1 MNEELSSIIEPISEK
16 EATKLL
22 DQCLKNESP
31 GIGLV
36 KGRIVKITDNE
47 VLVNV
52 GLKSE
57 GIIPI
62 EDFDSVSKFSVGDVV
77 DVYLDD
83 IGGHQGLAT
92 ISKKKAD
99 FIKVWDQVKEAH
111 KEDTP
116 VECEVVRRV
125 KGGFMVKVFGTEAF
139 LPGSQIDL
147 KPARDLDI
155 GIGEKFDVRI
165 IKVNFKRRNIVVSRR
180 ILLSEKQEARVKEFL
195 EGIKEGDIV
204 EGTVKNITEFGAFIE
219 LDGIDGL
226 LHITDMSWR
235 RINHPSEM
243 LSIGDT
249 VKVKVKEVDE
259 NSKRV
264 SLGLKQLKPD
274 PWRNVQEHYQIG
286 NQVTGKVVSLTDY
299 GAFIELESGI
309 EGLIHVSEMSWTK
322 HIKHPSEVMKVGQEV
337 EAIVLEVDEKAR
349 KISLG
354 LRQAVPDPW
363 EKVEDKY
370 PESSVVKGKVVNL
383 TSFGAFIQL
392 EEGVEGLLHIS
403 DISWTQRINHP
414 RDVLDKGKTV
424 KCQVLS
430 VDVGERRISLGLK
443 QLKDDP
449 LRIFAEKY
457 PVNSNII
464 GTIFELLP
472 RGVIVSLGKGLKG
485 FVPFSHL
492 SKKNIKKPEEGYS
505 LGDKLK
511 LKVIEID
518 IDRRNIVLSE
528 REYLEEQKVKYEELQ
543 KKREESGEK
552 VETMEEMEVIPE
564 EIVDEVEEEPEIEE
578 EGSEDEDE
586 EIEIEEEEQ
595 KGEEEA
601 EVEEEE
607 EAEPQEEEVEEIEEE
622 SENEEGE
629 VEIEEEESEKE
640 NEEVEIEEEEEP
652 VIEEEESLEIEEEEP
667 EIQEEEIDEVEEE
680 SGIEEE
686 KSEDEDEENEIEE
699 EEQKGEEEAEV
710 EEEKAAVEEEEEGQ
724 EEDKGNT

>member
-1 MNEELSSIIEPISEK
+1 MNEELSSVIEPISE
-16 EATKLL
+16 EDATKLL
-22 DQCLKNESP
+22 DKCLKNESP

-62 EDFDSVSKFSVGDVV
+62 DDFDSVSKFSVGDVI

-155 GIGEKFDVRI
+155 GVGDKFDVRI

-180 ILLSEKQEARVKEFL
+180 VLLSEKQEARVKEFL

-243 LSIGDT
+243 LSIGET
-249 VKVKVKEVDE
+249 IKVKVKEVDE
-259 NSKRV
+259 DTKRV

-274 PWRNVQEHYQIG
+274 PWKNVQERYQIG
-286 NQVTGKVVSLTDY
+286 NQVEGKVVSLTDY

-363 EKVEDKY
+363 ENVEGKY
-370 PESSVVKGKVVNL
+370 PGGSVVKGKVVNL

-430 VDVGERRISLGLK
+430 VDVAERRISLGLK

-457 PVNSNII
+457 PVDSNII

-492 SKKNIKKPEEGYS
+492 AKKNIKKPEEGYS
-505 LGDKLK
+505 LGGKLK

-518 IDRRNIVLSE
+518 VDRRNIVLSE
-528 REYLEEQKVKYEELQ
+528 REYLKEQKIKYEELQ
-543 KKREESGEK
+543 KKKEESGENA
-552 VETMEEMEVIPE
+552 EIMEEVEAIPE
-564 EIVDEVEEEPEIEE
+564 DLVDEEENVSTIEEEELIEIEEESELKEEEEPEIEE
-578 EGSEDEDE
+578 E
-586 EIEIEEEEQ
+586 
-595 KGEEEA
+595 
-601 EVEEEE
+601 EVEE
-607 EAEPQEEEVEEIEEE
+607 VGEE
-622 SENEEGE
+622 SENEDEE
-629 VEIEEEESEKE
+629 SENEDEEPDDEDEDLDDEEEAENEEEETENEEEENDIEEEES
-640 NEEVEIEEEEEP
+640 
-652 VIEEEESLEIEEEEP
+652 
-667 EIQEEEIDEVEEE
+667 D
-680 SGIEEE
+680 
-686 KSEDEDEENEIEE
+686 
-699 EEQKGEEEAEV
+699 V
-710 EEEKAAVEEEEEGQ
+710 EEEKE
-724 EEDKGNT
+724 

>member
-1 MNEELSSIIEPISEK
+1 MSEELSSVIEPISE
-16 EATKLL
+16 EDATKLL
-22 DQCLKNESP
+22 DKSLKNESP

-62 EDFDSVSKFSVGDVV
+62 DDFDAVSKFSVGDVI

-83 IGGHQGLAT
+83 IGGNQGLAT

-99 FIKVWDQVKEAH
+99 FIKVWDHVKEAH
-111 KEDTP
+111 KEDTS

-155 GIGEKFDVRI
+155 NVGDKFDVRI

-180 ILLSEKQEARVKEFL
+180 VLLSEKQEARVKEFL
-195 EGIKEGDIV
+195 EGIKEGDVV

-235 RINHPSEM
+235 RIGHPSEM

-249 VKVKVKEVDE
+249 IKVKVKEVDE
-259 NSKRV
+259 DTKRV

-274 PWRNVQEHYQIG
+274 PWKNVQERYQIG
-286 NQVTGKVVSLTDY
+286 NQVKGKVVSLTDY
-299 GAFIELESGI
+299 GAFIELETGI

-354 LRQAVPDPW
+354 LRQAIPDPW
-363 EKVEDKY
+363 ENVEEKY
-370 PESSVVKGKVVNL
+370 PAGSMVKGKVVNL

-457 PVNSNII
+457 PVDSNII

-492 SKKNIKKPEEGYS
+492 AKKNIKKPEEGYS
-505 LGDKLK
+505 LGGKLK

-518 IDRRNIVLSE
+518 VDRRNIVLSE
-528 REYLEEQKVKYEELQ
+528 REYLKEQKIKYEELQ
-543 KKREESGEK
+543 KKKGENGGSEEM
-552 VETMEEMEVIPE
+552 MEEMGVVPEVLLDDE
-564 EIVDEVEEEPEIEE
+564 EKVPTVEEELVDIEEEYEEEEEGGPDFEEEEEEEEEVEEEPE
-578 EGSEDEDE
+578 
-586 EIEIEEEEQ
+586 
-595 KGEEEA
+595 
-601 EVEEEE
+601 VEEEE
-607 EAEPQEEEVEEIEEE
+607 E
-622 SENEEGE
+622 
-629 VEIEEEESEKE
+629 
-640 NEEVEIEEEEEP
+640 EEEEEEK
-652 VIEEEESLEIEEEEP
+652 EEEEEIDEDEEEKEENDNEEEEP
-667 EIQEEEIDEVEEE
+667 EVEEE
-680 SGIEEE
+680 
-686 KSEDEDEENEIEE
+686 NE
-699 EEQKGEEEAEV
+699 
-710 EEEKAAVEEEEEGQ
+710 
-724 EEDKGNT
+724 

>member
-1 MNEELSSIIEPISEK
+1 MSEELSSVIEPISE
-16 EATKLL
+16 EDATKLL
-22 DQCLKNESP
+22 EQSLKNESP

-62 EDFDSVSKFSVGDVV
+62 DDFDSVSKFSVGDVI

-83 IGGHQGLAT
+83 IGGSQGLAT

-99 FIKVWDQVKEAH
+99 FIKVWDHVKEAH

-155 GIGEKFDVRI
+155 DVGDKFDVRI

-195 EGIKEGDIV
+195 EEIKEGDIV

-249 VKVKVKEVDE
+249 IKVKVKEVDE
-259 NSKRV
+259 DTKRV

-274 PWRNVQEHYQIG
+274 PWKNVQERYQIG
-286 NQVTGKVVSLTDY
+286 NQVKGKVVSLTDY
-299 GAFIELESGI
+299 GAFVELESGI

-363 EKVEDKY
+363 ENVEEKY
-370 PESSVVKGKVVNL
+370 PVGTVVKGKVVNL

-457 PVNSNII
+457 PVDSNII

-492 SKKNIKKPEEGYS
+492 AKKNIKKPEEGYS
-505 LGDKLK
+505 LGGKLK

-528 REYLEEQKVKYEELQ
+528 REYLKEQKIKYEELQ
-543 KKREESGEK
+543 KQQG
-552 VETMEEMEVIPE
+552 
-564 EIVDEVEEEPEIEE
+564 DGGGEVEMIEDVESVPEDLLGEE
-578 EGSEDEDE
+578 EKISS
-586 EIEIEEEEQ
+586 IEEEEL
-595 KGEEEA
+595 
-601 EVEEEE
+601 VDI
-607 EAEPQEEEVEEIEEE
+607 EEEVEKSEESDDEEEEVEEE
-622 SENEEGE
+622 SENETEE
-629 VEIEEEESEKE
+629 PDDENEILDDEEESEDEEEDSE
-640 NEEVEIEEEEEP
+640 NEDDESEDEEEEKDNEEEDSDENENEEEEE
-652 VIEEEESLEIEEEEP
+652 
-667 EIQEEEIDEVEEE
+667 
-680 SGIEEE
+680 
-686 KSEDEDEENEIEE
+686 
-699 EEQKGEEEAEV
+699 
-710 EEEKAAVEEEEEGQ
+710 
-724 EEDKGNT
+724 

>member
-1 MNEELSSIIEPISEK
+1 MKDELSSIIKPISED
-16 EATKLL
+16 EALSLL
-22 DQCLKNESP
+22 DKYLENESP

-36 KGRIVKITDNE
+36 KGKIVKITENE

-62 EDFDSVSKFSVGDVV
+62 DDFDSVSDFSVGDVV

-83 IGGHQGLAT
+83 IGGSRGLAT

-99 FIKVWDQVKEAH
+99 FIKVWDHVKEAH
-111 KEDTP
+111 KEETP

-125 KGGFMVKVFGTEAF
+125 KGGLMVRVFGTEAF

-147 KPARDLDI
+147 KPARESDVEI
-155 GIGEKFDVRI
+155 GDKFDVRI

-180 ILLSEKQEARVKEFL
+180 VLLSEKQEERVKEFL
-195 EGIKEGDIV
+195 EEIKEGQIV

-249 VKVKVKEVDE
+249 IKVKVKDVDRD
-259 NSKRV
+259 SKRV

-274 PWRNVQEHYQIG
+274 PWKNVMETYEIG

-299 GAFIELESGI
+299 GAFVELETGI

-337 EAIVLEVDEKAR
+337 DAIVLEVDEKAR

-363 EKVEDKY
+363 EKVEEKY
-370 PESSVVKGKVVNL
+370 PVGSVIKGKVVNL

-414 RDVLDKGKTV
+414 RDVLDKGKTI
-424 KCQVLS
+424 KCEVLA
-430 VDVGERRISLGLK
+430 VDVEERRISLGLK

-449 LRIFAEKY
+449 LKIFAKKY
-457 PVNSNII
+457 PVDSNII
-464 GTIFELLP
+464 GTIYEMLP

-492 SKKNIKKPEEGYS
+492 TKKNIKKPEEGYS

-528 REYLEEQKVKYEELQ
+528 REYEKEQQVKI
-543 KKREESGEK
+543 
-552 VETMEEMEVIPE
+552 EEMKKKEDDEGGE
-564 EIVDEVEEEPEIEE
+564 EEMVADETAVEEEVL
-578 EGSEDEDE
+578 D
-586 EIEIEEEEQ
+586 EEEE
-595 KGEEEA
+595 KSDDEEM
-601 EVEEEE
+601 VE
-607 EAEPQEEEVEEIEEE
+607 EEIEEE
-622 SENEEGE
+622 PE
-629 VEIEEEESEKE
+629 V
-640 NEEVEIEEEEEP
+640 
-652 VIEEEESLEIEEEEP
+652 
-667 EIQEEEIDEVEEE
+667 
-680 SGIEEE
+680 EEE
-686 KSEDEDEENEIEE
+686 KSEESSEEGEEELEEKEADEIETEDEESEKNEE
-699 EEQKGEEEAEV
+699 ESDEK
-710 EEEKAAVEEEEEGQ
+710 EEKDDE
-724 EEDKGNT
+724 KKKK

>member
-1 MNEELSSIIEPISEK
+1 MNEELSSIIEPISED
-16 EATKLL
+16 EALNLL
-22 DQCLKNESP
+22 DKYLENESP

-36 KGRIVKITDNE
+36 KGKIVKITNNE

-62 EDFDSVSKFSVGDVV
+62 DDFDSVSDFSVGDVV

-83 IGGHQGLAT
+83 IGGTRGLAT

-99 FIKVWDQVKEAH
+99 FIKVWDHVKEAH
-111 KEDTP
+111 KEETP

-125 KGGFMVKVFGTEAF
+125 KGGLMVKVFGTEAF

-147 KPARDLDI
+147 KPARESDVEI
-155 GIGEKFDVRI
+155 GDKFDVRI

-180 ILLSEKQEARVKEFL
+180 VLLSEKQEERVKEFL
-195 EGIKEGDIV
+195 EEIEEGQIV

-249 VKVKVKEVDE
+249 VKVKVKDVDRD
-259 NSKRV
+259 SKRV

-274 PWRNVQEHYQIG
+274 PWKNVMETYQIG

-299 GAFIELESGI
+299 GAFVELETGI

-337 EAIVLEVDEKAR
+337 DAIVLEVDEKAR

-363 EKVEDKY
+363 EDVEEKY
-370 PESSVVKGKVVNL
+370 PVGSVVKGKVVNL

-414 RDVLDKGKTV
+414 RDVLDKGKTI
-424 KCQVLS
+424 KCEVLS

-449 LRIFAEKY
+449 LKIFAKKY
-457 PVNSNII
+457 PVDSNII
-464 GTIFELLP
+464 GTIYEMLP

-492 SKKNIKKPEEGYS
+492 TKKNIKKPEEGYS

-518 IDRRNIVLSE
+518 VDRRNIVLSE
-528 REYLEEQKVKYEELQ
+528 REYEKEQQVKI
-543 KKREESGEK
+543 
-552 VETMEEMEVIPE
+552 EEMKKKEGDEDSE
-564 EIVDEVEEEPEIEE
+564 EEMVADEIAVDETL
-578 EGSEDEDE
+578 D
-586 EIEIEEEEQ
+586 EIEEEENENEEQ
-595 KGEEEA
+595 VEEETEGEEEKDEESSEI

-607 EAEPQEEEVEEIEEE
+607 E
-622 SENEEGE
+622 
-629 VEIEEEESEKE
+629 
-640 NEEVEIEEEEEP
+640 
-652 VIEEEESLEIEEEEP
+652 
-667 EIQEEEIDEVEEE
+667 VEEE
-680 SGIEEE
+680 T
-686 KSEDEDEENEIEE
+686 
-699 EEQKGEEEAEV
+699 EV
-710 EEEKAAVEEEEEGQ
+710 EEEKEEESSKKEEKDDEEEKESSEIEAEAEESEKNEEESDEEEESSDTEA
-724 EEDKGNT
+724 EEKEDDDEKEE

>member
-1 MNEELSSIIEPISEK
+1 MSEELSFIIEPISEK
-16 EATKLL
+16 DATKLL
-22 DQCLKNESP
+22 EKSLENESP

-62 EDFDSVSKFSVGDVV
+62 DDFDSVSKFSVGDVI

-99 FIKVWDQVKEAH
+99 FIKVWDNVKEAH
-111 KEDTP
+111 KEDTS

-155 GIGEKFDVRI
+155 DVGDKFDVRI

-180 ILLSEKQEARVKEFL
+180 VLLSERQEAKVKEFL
-195 EGIKEGDIV
+195 EEIKEGDIV

-249 VKVKVKEVDE
+249 VKVKVKDVDE
-259 NSKRV
+259 NTKRV

-274 PWRNVQEHYQIG
+274 PWKDVCERYQIG
-286 NQVTGKVVSLTDY
+286 NQVKGKVVSLTDY

-363 EKVEDKY
+363 ENVEGKY
-370 PESSVVKGKVVNL
+370 PVDSVVKGKVVNL

-424 KCQVLS
+424 KCQVLA
-430 VDVGERRISLGLK
+430 VDVKERRISLGLK

-492 SKKNIKKPEEGYS
+492 SKMNIRKPEEGYS

-518 IDRRNIVLSE
+518 VDRRNIVLSE
-528 REYLEEQKVKYEELQ
+528 REYLKEQKVKYEESQ
-543 KKREESGEK
+543 KKKEEGEE
-552 VETMEEMEVIPE
+552 VEDKEEEFVPE
-564 EIVDEVEEEPEIEE
+564 EVEEENISESPEEEVDEIEE
-578 EGSEDEDE
+578 KSEA
-586 EIEIEEEEQ
+586 EEEF
-595 KGEEEA
+595 
-601 EVEEEE
+601 
-607 EAEPQEEEVEEIEEE
+607 
-622 SENEEGE
+622 
-629 VEIEEEESEKE
+629 
-640 NEEVEIEEEEEP
+640 
-652 VIEEEESLEIEEEEP
+652 EEEEP
-667 EIQEEEIDEVEEE
+667 ETETEEEELENQEESEEEDSETEELEAEEE
-680 SGIEEE
+680 SEEE
-686 KSEDEDEENEIEE
+686 EPETEEEEEEQEEPEDKELEENDIEE
-699 EEQKGEEEAEV
+699 EETEV
-710 EEEKAAVEEEEEGQ
+710 E
-724 EEDKGNT
+724 DKE

>member
-1 MNEELSSIIEPISEK
+1 MSEELSSVIEPISE
-16 EATKLL
+16 EDATKLL
-22 DQCLKNESP
+22 EKSLKNESP

-36 KGRIVKITDNE
+36 KGKIVKITDNE

-62 EDFDSVSKFSVGDVV
+62 DDFDAVSKFSVGDVI

-83 IGGHQGLAT
+83 IGGNQGLAT

-155 GIGEKFDVRI
+155 DVGDKFDVRI

-180 ILLSEKQEARVKEFL
+180 VLLSEKQEARVKEFL

-235 RINHPSEM
+235 RIGHPSEM

-249 VKVKVKEVDE
+249 IKVKVKEVDE
-259 NSKRV
+259 DTKRV

-274 PWRNVQEHYQIG
+274 PWKNVQERYQIG
-286 NQVTGKVVSLTDY
+286 NQVKGKVVSLTDY

-309 EGLIHVSEMSWTK
+309 EGLVHVSEMSWTK

-363 EKVEDKY
+363 ENVGGKY
-370 PESSVVKGKVVNL
+370 PVGSVVKGKVVNL

-457 PVNSNII
+457 PVDSNII

-492 SKKNIKKPEEGYS
+492 AKKNIKKPEEGYS
-505 LGDKLK
+505 LGGKLK

-518 IDRRNIVLSE
+518 VDRRNIVLSE
-528 REYLEEQKVKYEELQ
+528 REYLKEQKIKYEELQ
-543 KKREESGEK
+543 KKKGESGGSE
-552 VETMEEMEVIPE
+552 EMMEEMEVVPE
-564 EIVDEVEEEPEIEE
+564 VLLDEEEKVPTVDEELVDIEEEYEEGEEGEPDFEEEEEEESNIEEEEEEEVEEVEEEPEEE
-578 EGSEDEDE
+578 
-586 EIEIEEEEQ
+586 
-595 KGEEEA
+595 

-607 EAEPQEEEVEEIEEE
+607 EEP
-622 SENEEGE
+622 
-629 VEIEEEESEKE
+629 
-640 NEEVEIEEEEEP
+640 EEEEE
-652 VIEEEESLEIEEEEP
+652 EEEENDNDNEEEEP
-667 EIQEEEIDEVEEE
+667 EVEEE
-680 SGIEEE
+680 
-686 KSEDEDEENEIEE
+686 NE
-699 EEQKGEEEAEV
+699 
-710 EEEKAAVEEEEEGQ
+710 
-724 EEDKGNT
+724 

>member
-1 MNEELSSIIEPISEK
+1 MSEELNSIIEPISEK

-22 DQCLKNESP
+22 NKYLEKESP
-31 GIGLV
+31 GSGLV

-57 GIIPI
+57 GVIPI
-62 EDFDSVSKFSVGDVV
+62 GDFDSVSDFSVGDVI

-83 IGGHQGLAT
+83 IGGTQGLAT

-99 FIKVWDQVKEAH
+99 FMMVWDQVTEAH
-111 KEDTP
+111 KDDVP

-147 KPARDLDI
+147 KPARELDI
-155 GIGEKFDVRI
+155 DIGDKFEVRI

-180 ILLSEKQEARVKEFL
+180 VLLSEKQEARVKEFL
-195 EGIKEGDIV
+195 EEIKEGQIV

-243 LSIGDT
+243 LSIGDI

-259 NSKRV
+259 DSKRV
-264 SLGLKQLKPD
+264 SLGLKQLQPD
-274 PWRNVQEHYQIG
+274 PWKNVTERYQIG
-286 NQVTGKVVSLTDY
+286 NQITGKVVSLADY
-299 GAFIELESGI
+299 GAFIELESGV
-309 EGLIHVSEMSWTK
+309 EGLIHISEMSWTK
-322 HIKHPSEVMKVGQEV
+322 HIKHPSELMKVGQEV

-363 EKVEDKY
+363 EGVAEKY
-370 PESSVVKGKVVNL
+370 PEGSTVKGKIVNL

-414 RDVLDKGKTV
+414 RDVLDKGKSI
-424 KCQVLS
+424 KCKVLS
-430 VDVGERRISLGLK
+430 VNVGERRISLGLK

-449 LRIFAEKY
+449 LRMFAKKY
-457 PVNSNII
+457 PVDSNII
-464 GTIFELLP
+464 GTVFEMLP

-492 SKKNIKKPEEGYS
+492 TKKNIKKPEEGYS

-518 IDRRNIVLSE
+518 VDRRNVVLSE
-528 REYLEEQKVKYEELQ
+528 REYLKEQKIKYEEL
-543 KKREESGEK
+543 KLKNKETVGGEDK
-552 VETMEEMEVIPE
+552 MEGIELIQE
-564 EIVDEVEEEPEIEE
+564 EIVDEMEKIQGIGEEEEEEVFEEEEDEDYEEETEDEKFDFEEDEPGTEEEPEEE
-578 EGSEDEDE
+578 VEF
-586 EIEIEEEEQ
+586 
-595 KGEEEA
+595 
-601 EVEEEE
+601 EEEE
-607 EAEPQEEEVEEIEEE
+607 E
-622 SENEEGE
+622 
-629 VEIEEEESEKE
+629 
-640 NEEVEIEEEEEP
+640 EIEEEEE
-652 VIEEEESLEIEEEEP
+652 EEEE
-667 EIQEEEIDEVEEE
+667 
-680 SGIEEE
+680 
-686 KSEDEDEENEIEE
+686 
-699 EEQKGEEEAEV
+699 
-710 EEEKAAVEEEEEGQ
+710 
-724 EEDKGNT
+724 

>member
-1 MNEELSSIIEPISEK
+1 MKDELSSIIKPISED
-16 EATKLL
+16 EALSLL
-22 DQCLKNESP
+22 DKYLENESP

-36 KGRIVKITDNE
+36 KGKIVKITDNE

-62 EDFDSVSKFSVGDVV
+62 DDFDSVSDFSVGDVV

-83 IGGHQGLAT
+83 IGGSRGLAT

-99 FIKVWDQVKEAH
+99 FIKVWDHVKEAH
-111 KEDTP
+111 KEETP

-125 KGGFMVKVFGTEAF
+125 KGGLMVKVFGTEAF

-147 KPARDLDI
+147 KPARESDVDI
-155 GIGEKFDVRI
+155 GDKFDVRI

-180 ILLSEKQEARVKEFL
+180 VLLSEKQEERVKEFL
-195 EGIKEGDIV
+195 EEIKEGQIV

-249 VKVKVKEVDE
+249 IKVKVKDVDRD
-259 NSKRV
+259 SKRV

-274 PWRNVQEHYQIG
+274 PWKNVMEAYEIG

-299 GAFIELESGI
+299 GAFVELETGI

-337 EAIVLEVDEKAR
+337 DAIVLEVDEKAR

-363 EKVEDKY
+363 EKVEEKY
-370 PESSVVKGKVVNL
+370 PVGSVVKGKVVNL

-414 RDVLDKGKTV
+414 RDVLDKGKTI
-424 KCQVLS
+424 KCEVLS
-430 VDVGERRISLGLK
+430 VDVEERRISLGLK

-449 LRIFAEKY
+449 LKIFAKKY
-457 PVNSNII
+457 PVESNII
-464 GTIFELLP
+464 GTIYEMLP

-492 SKKNIKKPEEGYS
+492 TKKNIKKPEEGYS

-518 IDRRNIVLSE
+518 VDRRNIVLSE
-528 REYLEEQKVKYEELQ
+528 REYEKEQQVKI
-543 KKREESGEK
+543 
-552 VETMEEMEVIPE
+552 EEMKKKEGDEDVGE
-564 EIVDEVEEEPEIEE
+564 EMIADETAVEEEVLDVEE
-578 EGSEDEDE
+578 EKEDE
-586 EIEIEEEEQ
+586 EQIEE
-595 KGEEEA
+595 
-601 EVEEEE
+601 
-607 EAEPQEEEVEEIEEE
+607 EEIEEE
-622 SENEEGE
+622 T
-629 VEIEEEESEKE
+629 
-640 NEEVEIEEEEEP
+640 
-652 VIEEEESLEIEEEEP
+652 
-667 EIQEEEIDEVEEE
+667 D
-680 SGIEEE
+680 
-686 KSEDEDEENEIEE
+686 
-699 EEQKGEEEAEV
+699 V
-710 EEEKAAVEEEEEGQ
+710 EEEKNEESSEEEANEIETEDEES
-724 EEDKGNT
+724 EESEEEPDEKEEKDDKKKKK

>member
-16 EATKLL
+16 DATKLL
-22 DQCLKNESP
+22 DKFLENESP

-62 EDFDSVSKFSVGDVV
+62 DDFDSVSKFSVGDVV

-125 KGGFMVKVFGTEAF
+125 KGGFMVRVFGTEAF
-139 LPGSQIDL
+139 LPGSQVDL

-155 GIGEKFDVRI
+155 GIGDKFDVRI

-180 ILLSEKQEARVKEFL
+180 VLLSEEQEAKVKEFL
-195 EGIKEGDIV
+195 EEIKEGDIV

-243 LSIGDT
+243 LSIGDA

-259 NSKRV
+259 DTKRV

-274 PWRNVQEHYQIG
+274 PWKNVQERYQIG

-299 GAFIELESGI
+299 GAFVELDSGI

-363 EKVEDKY
+363 EKVAEKY
-370 PESSVVKGKVVNL
+370 PEGSVVKGKVVNL

-424 KCQVLS
+424 KCQVLA
-430 VDVGERRISLGLK
+430 VDVQERRISLGLK

-449 LRIFAEKY
+449 LKIFAEKY
-457 PVNSNII
+457 PVDSNII

-492 SKKNIKKPEEGYS
+492 VKKNIKKPEEGYS
-505 LGDKLK
+505 LGGKLK

-528 REYLEEQKVKYEELQ
+528 REYLKEQKIKYDELQ
-543 KKREESGEK
+543 KNKEEGGEQQEALEEEEL
-552 VETMEEMEVIPE
+552 VPEEMKEEDDIISEVQE
-564 EIVDEVEEEPEIEE
+564 EEVDEVEEESET
-578 EGSEDEDE
+578 EDEDSE
-586 EIEIEEEEQ
+586 TEEEKIED
-595 KGEEEA
+595 KEEET
-601 EVEEEE
+601 ENEDEGPETEEEE
-607 EAEPQEEEVEEIEEE
+607 EKEIEDEDSETEEEKIEDKEEE
-622 SENEEGE
+622 TENEDEGLE
-629 VEIEEEESEKE
+629 TEEEEKEEKE
-640 NEEVEIEEEEEP
+640 IEDEDSETDIEEDESEEEE
-652 VIEEEESLEIEEEEP
+652 
-667 EIQEEEIDEVEEE
+667 
-680 SGIEEE
+680 
-686 KSEDEDEENEIEE
+686 K
-699 EEQKGEEEAEV
+699 
-710 EEEKAAVEEEEEGQ
+710 
-724 EEDKGNT
+724 

>member
-1 MNEELSSIIEPISEK
+1 MNEELSSIIEPISE
-16 EATKLL
+16 EDATKLL
-22 DQCLKNESP
+22 DKSLKHESP

-36 KGRIVKITDNE
+36 KGRIVKITNNE

-83 IGGHQGLAT
+83 IGGSQGLAT

-99 FIKVWDQVKEAH
+99 FIKVWDQVKEAN

-116 VECEVVRRV
+116 VECEVIRRV
-125 KGGFMVKVFGTEAF
+125 KGGFMVKVFGAEAF

-155 GIGEKFDVRI
+155 DVGDKFDVRI

-180 ILLSEKQEARVKEFL
+180 VLLSEKQEAKVKEFL
-195 EGIKEGDIV
+195 EGIKEGDVV

-259 NSKRV
+259 DTKRV

-274 PWRNVQEHYQIG
+274 PWRNVQEHYKIG
-286 NQVTGKVVSLTDY
+286 NQVKGKVVSLTDY

-363 EKVEDKY
+363 EKVEEKY
-370 PESSVVKGKVVNL
+370 PEGSIVKGKVVNL

-430 VDVGERRISLGLK
+430 VDVAERRISLGLK

-449 LRIFAEKY
+449 LRMFAEKY

-492 SKKNIKKPEEGYS
+492 AKKNIKKPEEGYS
-505 LGDKLK
+505 LGGKLK

-518 IDRRNIVLSE
+518 VDRRNVVLSE
-528 REYLEEQKVKYEELQ
+528 REYLKEQKIKYEELQ
-543 KKREESGEK
+543 KKKEEDGEK
-552 VETMEEMEVIPE
+552 EEAIEEVEINPEEMI
-564 EIVDEVEEEPEIEE
+564 DEVENVSMDEEEELLEIEE
-578 EGSEDEDE
+578 ESEG
-586 EIEIEEEEQ
+586 
-595 KGEEEA
+595 K
-601 EVEEEE
+601 EEEE
-607 EAEPQEEEVEEIEEE
+607 EEVSEEEEGSGSGEEYEAGGEEVEEIEEE
-622 SENEEGE
+622 SGNEDEEIETEEEETEEGKEDYDDDNNENENEEND
-629 VEIEEEESEKE
+629 VEEEESEEKE
-640 NEEVEIEEEEEP
+640 E
-652 VIEEEESLEIEEEEP
+652 
-667 EIQEEEIDEVEEE
+667 
-680 SGIEEE
+680 
-686 KSEDEDEENEIEE
+686 
-699 EEQKGEEEAEV
+699 
-710 EEEKAAVEEEEEGQ
+710 
-724 EEDKGNT
+724 

>member
-1 MNEELSSIIEPISEK
+1 MNEELSSIIEPISE
-16 EATKLL
+16 EDATKLL
-22 DQCLKNESP
+22 DKSLKHESP

-36 KGRIVKITDNE
+36 KGRIVKITNNE

-83 IGGHQGLAT
+83 IGGSQGLAT

-99 FIKVWDQVKEAH
+99 FIKVWDQVKEAN

-116 VECEVVRRV
+116 VECEVIRRV
-125 KGGFMVKVFGTEAF
+125 KGGFMVKVFGAEAF

-155 GIGEKFDVRI
+155 DVGDKFDVRI

-180 ILLSEKQEARVKEFL
+180 VLLSEKQEAKVKEFL
-195 EGIKEGDIV
+195 EGIKEGDVV

-259 NSKRV
+259 DTKRV

-274 PWRNVQEHYQIG
+274 PWRNVQEHYKIG
-286 NQVTGKVVSLTDY
+286 NQVKGKVVSLTDY

-363 EKVEDKY
+363 EKVEEKY
-370 PESSVVKGKVVNL
+370 PEGSIVKGKVVNL

-430 VDVGERRISLGLK
+430 VDVAERRISLGLK

-449 LRIFAEKY
+449 LRMFAEKY

-492 SKKNIKKPEEGYS
+492 AKKNIKKPEEGYS
-505 LGDKLK
+505 LGGKLK

-518 IDRRNIVLSE
+518 VDRRNVVLSE
-528 REYLEEQKVKYEELQ
+528 REYLKEQKIKYEELQ
-543 KKREESGEK
+543 KKKEEDGEK
-552 VETMEEMEVIPE
+552 EEAIEEVEINPEEMI
-564 EIVDEVEEEPEIEE
+564 DEVENVSMDEEEELLEIEE
-578 EGSEDEDE
+578 ESEG
-586 EIEIEEEEQ
+586 
-595 KGEEEA
+595 K
-601 EVEEEE
+601 EEEE
-607 EAEPQEEEVEEIEEE
+607 EEVSEEEEGSGSGEEYEAGGEESVEEIEEE
-622 SENEEGE
+622 SGNEDEEIETEEEEREEGEEDYDDDNNENENEEND
-629 VEIEEEESEKE
+629 VEEEESEEKE
-640 NEEVEIEEEEEP
+640 E
-652 VIEEEESLEIEEEEP
+652 
-667 EIQEEEIDEVEEE
+667 
-680 SGIEEE
+680 
-686 KSEDEDEENEIEE
+686 
-699 EEQKGEEEAEV
+699 
-710 EEEKAAVEEEEEGQ
+710 
-724 EEDKGNT
+724 

>member
-1 MNEELSSIIEPISEK
+1 MNDELSSIIEPISEDD
-16 EATKLL
+16 ASNLL
-22 DQCLKNESP
+22 DQYLENESP

-36 KGRIVKITDNE
+36 EGKIVKITDNE

-57 GIIPI
+57 GVIPI
-62 EDFDSVSKFSVGDVV
+62 EGFDSVSNFSVGDVV

-83 IGGHQGLAT
+83 IGGSQGLAT

-116 VECEVVRRV
+116 VECEVMRRV
-125 KGGFMVKVFGTEAF
+125 KGGLMVKVFGTEAF

-147 KPARDLDI
+147 KPARELDVDV
-155 GIGEKFDVRI
+155 GDKFDVRI

-180 ILLSEKQEARVKEFL
+180 VLLSEKQEARVKEFL
-195 EGIKEGDIV
+195 EEIEEGQIV

-243 LSIGDT
+243 LSIGDIIKVI
-249 VKVKVKEVDE
+249 VKDVDE

-274 PWRNVQEHYQIG
+274 PWKNVMDRYQIG

-299 GAFIELESGI
+299 GAFVELESGI
-309 EGLIHVSEMSWTK
+309 EGLIHISEMSWTK

-337 EAIVLEVDEKAR
+337 EAIVLEADEKAR

-363 EKVEDKY
+363 EDVATKY

-414 RDVLDKGKTV
+414 RDVLDKGKTI
-424 KCQVLS
+424 KCEVLS
-430 VDVGERRISLGLK
+430 VDVGDRRISLGLK

-449 LRIFAEKY
+449 LRIFEQKY
-457 PVNSNII
+457 PVDSNII
-464 GTIFELLP
+464 GTIFEMLP

-492 SKKNIKKPEEGYS
+492 TKKNIKKPEEGYS

-518 IDRRNIVLSE
+518 VDRRNVVLSE
-528 REYLEEQKVKYEELQ
+528 REYQKEQEVKF
-543 KKREESGEK
+543 EESKKEKEERGE
-552 VETMEEMEVIPE
+552 VEEMMVEEEIIPE
-564 EIVDEVEEEPEIEE
+564 EIADEMGEDLEVEEEIDIEE
-578 EGSEDEDE
+578 ESVSEEEISDVEEELEAEEEGEVEDEKIEEEVEEEVEPEAEEEGEVEEEIDIEEESISEEEVSDVEEELEAEKEVESEVEEKEVETEEEGEVEDE
-586 EIEIEEEEQ
+586 EIEE
-595 KGEEEA
+595 
-601 EVEEEE
+601 EVEEEV
-607 EAEPQEEEVEEIEEE
+607 EP
-622 SENEEGE
+622 
-629 VEIEEEESEKE
+629 
-640 NEEVEIEEEEEP
+640 
-652 VIEEEESLEIEEEEP
+652 
-667 EIQEEEIDEVEEE
+667 EVEEE
-680 SGIEEE
+680 D
-686 KSEDEDEENEIEE
+686 K
-699 EEQKGEEEAEV
+699 V
-710 EEEKAAVEEEEEGQ
+710 EEEKEEEA
-724 EEDKGNT
+724 

>member
-1 MNEELSSIIEPISEK
+1 MKDELSSIIKPISED
-16 EATKLL
+16 EALSLL
-22 DQCLKNESP
+22 DKYLENESP

-36 KGRIVKITDNE
+36 KGKIVKITDNE

-62 EDFDSVSKFSVGDVV
+62 DDFDSVSDFSVGDVV

-83 IGGHQGLAT
+83 IGGSRGLAT

-99 FIKVWDQVKEAH
+99 FIKVWDHVKEAH
-111 KEDTP
+111 KEETP

-125 KGGFMVKVFGTEAF
+125 KGGLMVKVFGTEAF

-147 KPARDLDI
+147 KPARESDVDI
-155 GIGEKFDVRI
+155 GDKFDVRI

-180 ILLSEKQEARVKEFL
+180 VLLSEKQEERVKEFL
-195 EGIKEGDIV
+195 EEIKEGQIV

-249 VKVKVKEVDE
+249 VKVKVKDVDRD
-259 NSKRV
+259 SKRV

-274 PWRNVQEHYQIG
+274 PWKNVMEAYEIG

-299 GAFIELESGI
+299 GAFVELETGI

-337 EAIVLEVDEKAR
+337 DAIVLEVDEKAR

-363 EKVEDKY
+363 EKVEEKY
-370 PESSVVKGKVVNL
+370 PVGSVIKGKVVNL

-414 RDVLDKGKTV
+414 RDVLDKGKTI
-424 KCQVLS
+424 KCEVLS
-430 VDVGERRISLGLK
+430 VDVEERRISLGLK

-449 LRIFAEKY
+449 LKIFAKKY
-457 PVNSNII
+457 PVESNII
-464 GTIFELLP
+464 GTIYEMLP

-492 SKKNIKKPEEGYS
+492 TKKNIKKPEEGYS

-518 IDRRNIVLSE
+518 VDRRNIVLSE
-528 REYLEEQKVKYEELQ
+528 REYEKEQQVKI
-543 KKREESGEK
+543 
-552 VETMEEMEVIPE
+552 EEMKKKEGDEDVGE
-564 EIVDEVEEEPEIEE
+564 EMIADETAVEEEVLDVEE
-578 EGSEDEDE
+578 EKEDE
-586 EIEIEEEEQ
+586 EQIEEEEIEAETDIEEE
-595 KGEEEA
+595 KNEESSEEEEKEGEEEA
-601 EVEEEE
+601 N
-607 EAEPQEEEVEEIEEE
+607 EIEPEDEE
-622 SENEEGE
+622 SEDSK
-629 VEIEEEESEKE
+629 EES
-640 NEEVEIEEEEEP
+640 
-652 VIEEEESLEIEEEEP
+652 
-667 EIQEEEIDEVEEE
+667 DE
-680 SGIEEE
+680 
-686 KSEDEDEENEIEE
+686 
-699 EEQKGEEEAEV
+699 KGE
-710 EEEKAAVEEEEEGQ
+710 KD
-724 EEDKGNT
+724 DKKKKK

>member
-1 MNEELSSIIEPISEK
+1 MNDELSSIIEPISEK
-16 EATKLL
+16 DATKLL
-22 DQCLKNESP
+22 DKSLENESP

-62 EDFDSVSKFSVGDVV
+62 DDFDSVSKFSVGDVI

-99 FIKVWDQVKEAH
+99 FIKVWDRVKEVH

-155 GIGEKFDVRI
+155 DVGDKFDVRI

-180 ILLSEKQEARVKEFL
+180 VLLSEEQEAKVKEFL
-195 EGIKEGDIV
+195 EEIKEGDIV

-249 VKVKVKEVDE
+249 IKVKVKEVDE
-259 NSKRV
+259 DTKRV

-274 PWRNVQEHYQIG
+274 PWKNVQERYQIG
-286 NQVTGKVVSLTDY
+286 NQIKGKVVSLTDY

-322 HIKHPSEVMKVGQEV
+322 HIKHPSEVMKVGQEI

-363 EKVEDKY
+363 EKVKDKY
-370 PESSVVKGKVVNL
+370 PEGSIVKGKVVNL

-424 KCQVLS
+424 KCQVLA
-430 VDVGERRISLGLK
+430 VDVEERRISLGLK

-457 PVNSNII
+457 PVDSNII
-464 GTIFELLP
+464 GTVFELLP

-492 SKKNIKKPEEGYS
+492 AKKNIKKPEEGYS
-505 LGDKLK
+505 LGGKLK

-528 REYLEEQKVKYEELQ
+528 REYLKEQKVKFEESQKKKGEGGEKEEVMEEELVPDEM
-543 KKREESGEK
+543 KEEGISEPTEEKLGEVGENLEDEEEPLTDEEEIESKEESEA
-552 VETMEEMEVIPE
+552 EEE
-564 EIVDEVEEEPEIEE
+564 EIEDVEEETESESEE
-578 EGSEDEDE
+578 SETEEDE
-586 EIEIEEEEQ
+586 EIEDGEEETENEEESGANEEEIEDKEESNAEEEEY
-595 KGEEEA
+595 
-601 EVEEEE
+601 
-607 EAEPQEEEVEEIEEE
+607 
-622 SENEEGE
+622 
-629 VEIEEEESEKE
+629 
-640 NEEVEIEEEEEP
+640 EIEEEEE
-652 VIEEEESLEIEEEEP
+652 
-667 EIQEEEIDEVEEE
+667 
-680 SGIEEE
+680 
-686 KSEDEDEENEIEE
+686 
-699 EEQKGEEEAEV
+699 
-710 EEEKAAVEEEEEGQ
+710 
-724 EEDKGNT
+724 

>member
-1 MNEELSSIIEPISEK
+1 MSEELSSVIEPISE
-16 EATKLL
+16 EDATKLL
-22 DQCLKNESP
+22 EKSLKNESP

-36 KGRIVKITDNE
+36 KGKIVKITDNE

-62 EDFDSVSKFSVGDVV
+62 DDFDAVSKFSVGDVI

-83 IGGHQGLAT
+83 IGGNQGLAT

-155 GIGEKFDVRI
+155 DVGDKFDVRI

-180 ILLSEKQEARVKEFL
+180 VLLSEKQEARVKEFL

-235 RINHPSEM
+235 RIGHPSEM

-249 VKVKVKEVDE
+249 IKVKVKEVDE
-259 NSKRV
+259 DTKRV

-274 PWRNVQEHYQIG
+274 PWKNVQERYQIG
-286 NQVTGKVVSLTDY
+286 NQVKGKVVSLTDY

-309 EGLIHVSEMSWTK
+309 EGLVHVSEMSWTK

-363 EKVEDKY
+363 ENVGGKY
-370 PESSVVKGKVVNL
+370 PVGSVVKGKVVNL

-457 PVNSNII
+457 PVDSNII

-492 SKKNIKKPEEGYS
+492 AKKNIKKPEEGYS
-505 LGDKLK
+505 LGGKLK

-518 IDRRNIVLSE
+518 VDRRNIVLSE
-528 REYLEEQKVKYEELQ
+528 REYLKEQKIKYEELQ
-543 KKREESGEK
+543 KKKGESGGSE
-552 VETMEEMEVIPE
+552 EMMEEMEVVPE
-564 EIVDEVEEEPEIEE
+564 VLLDEEEKVPTVDEELVDIEEEYEEGEEGEPDFEEEEEEESNIEEEEEEEEVEEVEEEPEEE
-578 EGSEDEDE
+578 
-586 EIEIEEEEQ
+586 
-595 KGEEEA
+595 

-607 EAEPQEEEVEEIEEE
+607 EEP
-622 SENEEGE
+622 
-629 VEIEEEESEKE
+629 
-640 NEEVEIEEEEEP
+640 EEEEE
-652 VIEEEESLEIEEEEP
+652 EEEENDNEEEEP
-667 EIQEEEIDEVEEE
+667 EVEEE
-680 SGIEEE
+680 
-686 KSEDEDEENEIEE
+686 NE
-699 EEQKGEEEAEV
+699 
-710 EEEKAAVEEEEEGQ
+710 
-724 EEDKGNT
+724 

>member
-1 MNEELSSIIEPISEK
+1 MNDELSSIIEPISEDD
-16 EATKLL
+16 ASNLL
-22 DQCLKNESP
+22 DQYLENESP

-36 KGRIVKITDNE
+36 EGKIVKITDNE

-57 GIIPI
+57 GVIPI
-62 EDFDSVSKFSVGDVV
+62 EGFDSVSNFSVGDVV

-83 IGGHQGLAT
+83 IGGSQGLAT

-116 VECEVVRRV
+116 VECEVMRRV
-125 KGGFMVKVFGTEAF
+125 KGGLMVKVFGTEAF

-147 KPARDLDI
+147 KPARELDVDV
-155 GIGEKFDVRI
+155 GDKFDVRI

-180 ILLSEKQEARVKEFL
+180 VLLSEKQEARVKEFL
-195 EGIKEGDIV
+195 EEIEEGQIV

-243 LSIGDT
+243 LSIGDIIKVI
-249 VKVKVKEVDE
+249 VKDVDE

-274 PWRNVQEHYQIG
+274 PWKNAMDRYQIG

-299 GAFIELESGI
+299 GAFVELESGI
-309 EGLIHVSEMSWTK
+309 EGLIHISEMSWTK

-337 EAIVLEVDEKAR
+337 EAIVLEADEKAR

-363 EKVEDKY
+363 EDVATKY

-414 RDVLDKGKTV
+414 RDVLDKGKTI
-424 KCQVLS
+424 KCEVLS
-430 VDVGERRISLGLK
+430 VDVGDRRISLGLK

-449 LRIFAEKY
+449 LRIFEQKY
-457 PVNSNII
+457 PVDSNII
-464 GTIFELLP
+464 GTIFEMLP

-492 SKKNIKKPEEGYS
+492 TKKNIKKPEEGYS

-518 IDRRNIVLSE
+518 VDRRNVVLSE
-528 REYLEEQKVKYEELQ
+528 REYQKEQEVKF
-543 KKREESGEK
+543 EESKKEKEERGE
-552 VETMEEMEVIPE
+552 VEEMMVEDEIIPE
-564 EIVDEVEEEPEIEE
+564 EIVDEMGEDLEVEEEIDIEE
-578 EGSEDEDE
+578 ESVSEEKISDV
-586 EIEIEEEEQ
+586 EEELEA
-595 KGEEEA
+595 EEEVES

-607 EAEPQEEEVEEIEEE
+607 VEAEEEGEVEDEKIEEEVEE
-622 SENEEGE
+622 E
-629 VEIEEEESEKE
+629 VE
-640 NEEVEIEEEEEP
+640 P
-652 VIEEEESLEIEEEEP
+652 
-667 EIQEEEIDEVEEE
+667 EVEEE
-680 SGIEEE
+680 D
-686 KSEDEDEENEIEE
+686 K
-699 EEQKGEEEAEV
+699 V
-710 EEEKAAVEEEEEGQ
+710 EEEKEEEA
-724 EEDKGNT
+724 

>member
-1 MNEELSSIIEPISEK
+1 MSEELSSIIEPISEK
-16 EATKLL
+16 DATKLL
-22 DQCLKNESP
+22 EKSLESESP

-36 KGRIVKITDNE
+36 QGRIVKITNNE

-62 EDFDSVSKFSVGDVV
+62 DDFDAVSDFSVGDVV

-83 IGGHQGLAT
+83 MGGSQGLAT

-99 FIKVWDQVKEAH
+99 FIKVWDKVKEVH

-155 GIGEKFDVRI
+155 NVGDKFDVRI

-180 ILLSEKQEARVKEFL
+180 VLLSEEQEAKVKEFL
-195 EGIKEGDIV
+195 EEIREGDVV

-259 NSKRV
+259 DTKRV

-274 PWRNVQEHYQIG
+274 PWKDVRERYEIG
-286 NQVTGKVVSLTDY
+286 NQVKGKVVSLTDY

-337 EAIVLEVDEKAR
+337 ETIVLEVDEKAR

-363 EKVEDKY
+363 ENVAEKY
-370 PESSVVKGKVVNL
+370 PEGSVVKGKVVNL

-424 KCQVLS
+424 KCQVLA

-449 LRIFAEKY
+449 LKMFAEKY

-492 SKKNIKKPEEGYS
+492 AKMNIRKPEEGYS

-528 REYLEEQKVKYEELQ
+528 REYLKEQKVKF
-543 KKREESGEK
+543 EESQKQQGE
-552 VETMEEMEVIPE
+552 
-564 EIVDEVEEEPEIEE
+564 
-578 EGSEDEDE
+578 G
-586 EIEIEEEEQ
+586 
-595 KGEEEA
+595 
-601 EVEEEE
+601 
-607 EAEPQEEEVEEIEEE
+607 EEVESRAEEFVPEETEEEILSESPEGEVVEIEEE
-622 SENEEGE
+622 SEALEEVEKEEPETEEEE
-629 VEIEEEESEKE
+629 VEDKEEESEEEEIETEEEEIEDKEEETKEEEEEETDTEEEEIEEEDKE
-640 NEEVEIEEEEEP
+640 
-652 VIEEEESLEIEEEEP
+652 
-667 EIQEEEIDEVEEE
+667 
-680 SGIEEE
+680 
-686 KSEDEDEENEIEE
+686 
-699 EEQKGEEEAEV
+699 
-710 EEEKAAVEEEEEGQ
+710 
-724 EEDKGNT
+724 

>member
-1 MNEELSSIIEPISEK
+1 MKDELSSIIEPISED
-16 EATKLL
+16 EASSLL
-22 DQCLKNESP
+22 DKYLENESP

-36 KGRIVKITDNE
+36 KGKIVKITDNE

-62 EDFDSVSKFSVGDVV
+62 DDFDSVSDFSVGDVV

-83 IGGHQGLAT
+83 IGGSRGLAT

-99 FIKVWDQVKEAH
+99 FIKVWDHVKEAH
-111 KEDTP
+111 KEETP

-125 KGGFMVKVFGTEAF
+125 KGGLMVKVFGTEAF

-147 KPARDLDI
+147 KPARESDVEI
-155 GIGEKFDVRI
+155 GDKFKVRI

-180 ILLSEKQEARVKEFL
+180 VLLSEKQEERVQEFL
-195 EGIKEGDIV
+195 EEIEEGQIV

-249 VKVKVKEVDE
+249 VKVKVKDVDRD
-259 NSKRV
+259 SKRV

-274 PWRNVQEHYQIG
+274 PWKNVTETYQIG

-299 GAFIELESGI
+299 GAFVELETGI

-337 EAIVLEVDEKAR
+337 DAIVLEVDEKAR

-363 EKVEDKY
+363 EKVEEKY
-370 PESSVVKGKVVNL
+370 PVGSVVKGKVVNL

-414 RDVLDKGKTV
+414 RDVLDKGKTI
-424 KCQVLS
+424 KCEVLS

-449 LRIFAEKY
+449 MKIFAEKY
-457 PVNSNII
+457 PVDSNII
-464 GTIFELLP
+464 GTIYEMLP

-492 SKKNIKKPEEGYS
+492 TKKNIKKPEEGYS

-518 IDRRNIVLSE
+518 VDRRNIVLSE
-528 REYLEEQKVKYEELQ
+528 REYQKEQKDKVDEKKKPKDDDIEEGKMIEDEVALEEIPDETESDEELV
-543 KKREESGEK
+543 EEEKDEAEIEEEKDEEDDDSGA
-552 VETMEEMEVIPE
+552 EEE
-564 EIVDEVEEEPEIEE
+564 ENSEEENDDSDEVEDEAEENEKTEEEPE
-578 EGSEDEDE
+578 ED
-586 EIEIEEEEQ
+586 
-595 KGEEEA
+595 
-601 EVEEEE
+601 
-607 EAEPQEEEVEEIEEE
+607 
-622 SENEEGE
+622 N
-629 VEIEEEESEKE
+629 
-640 NEEVEIEEEEEP
+640 
-652 VIEEEESLEIEEEEP
+652 
-667 EIQEEEIDEVEEE
+667 
-680 SGIEEE
+680 EEE
-686 KSEDEDEENEIEE
+686 KE
-699 EEQKGEEEAEV
+699 
-710 EEEKAAVEEEEEGQ
+710 
-724 EEDKGNT
+724 

>member
-1 MNEELSSIIEPISEK
+1 MSEELSSIIEPISDE

-22 DQCLKNESP
+22 DKSLKNESP

-36 KGRIVKITDNE
+36 KGKIVKITDNE

-99 FIKVWDQVKEAH
+99 FIKVWDKVKEAH

-147 KPARDLDI
+147 KPARDLNIDV
-155 GIGEKFDVRI
+155 GNKFDVRI

-180 ILLSEKQEARVKEFL
+180 VLLSEKQEARVKEFL

-204 EGTVKNITEFGAFIE
+204 EGIVKNITEFGAFIE

-249 VKVKVKEVDE
+249 IKVKVKEVDE
-259 NSKRV
+259 DSKRV

-274 PWRNVQEHYQIG
+274 PWKDVQERYQIG
-286 NQVTGKVVSLTDY
+286 NQVKGKVVSLTDY
-299 GAFIELESGI
+299 GAFVELESGI

-363 EKVEDKY
+363 EDVESKY
-370 PESSVVKGKVVNL
+370 PEGSVVKGKVVNL

-505 LGDKLK
+505 LGGKLK

-528 REYLEEQKVKYEELQ
+528 REYLKEQKIKYEELQ
-543 KKREESGEK
+543 KKKGEGGEK
-552 VETMEEMEVIPE
+552 EEAIEEMEVVPE
-564 EIVDEVEEEPEIEE
+564 EIVDEVEKV
-578 EGSEDEDE
+578 SE
-586 EIEIEEEEQ
+586 
-595 KGEEEA
+595 
-601 EVEEEE
+601 
-607 EAEPQEEEVEEIEEE
+607 
-622 SENEEGE
+622 
-629 VEIEEEESEKE
+629 
-640 NEEVEIEEEEEP
+640 
-652 VIEEEESLEIEEEEP
+652 IEEEESLEIEEEAEVKDVEEDVIEEKEEPEAKEESEAQEEVVDEVEEESETEEAP
-667 EIQEEEIDEVEEE
+667 EIQEEETGEVEEE
-680 SGIEEE
+680 S
-686 KSEDEDEENEIEE
+686 EIEE
-699 EEQKGEEEAEV
+699 EESETEEAPEIQEEETGEV
-710 EEEKAAVEEEEEGQ
+710 EEESEIEEEESET
-724 EEDKGNT
+724 EEDKE

>member
-1 MNEELSSIIEPISEK
+1 MNEELSSIIEPISED
-16 EATKLL
+16 EALNLL
-22 DQCLKNESP
+22 DKYLENESP

-36 KGRIVKITDNE
+36 KGKIVKITNNE

-62 EDFDSVSKFSVGDVV
+62 DDFDSVSDFSVGDVV

-83 IGGHQGLAT
+83 IGGTRGLAT

-99 FIKVWDQVKEAH
+99 FIKVWDHVKEAH
-111 KEDTP
+111 KEETP

-125 KGGFMVKVFGTEAF
+125 KGGLMVKVFGTEAF

-147 KPARDLDI
+147 KPARESDVEI
-155 GIGEKFDVRI
+155 GDKFDVRI

-180 ILLSEKQEARVKEFL
+180 VLLSEKQEERVKEFL
-195 EGIKEGDIV
+195 EEIEEGQIV

-249 VKVKVKEVDE
+249 VKVKVKDVDRD
-259 NSKRV
+259 SKRV

-274 PWRNVQEHYQIG
+274 PWKNVMETYQIG

-299 GAFIELESGI
+299 GAFVELETGI

-337 EAIVLEVDEKAR
+337 DAIVLEVDEKAR

-363 EKVEDKY
+363 EDVEEKY
-370 PESSVVKGKVVNL
+370 PVGSVVKGKVVNL

-414 RDVLDKGKTV
+414 RDVLDKGKTI
-424 KCQVLS
+424 KCEVLS

-449 LRIFAEKY
+449 LKIFAKKY
-457 PVNSNII
+457 PVDSNII
-464 GTIFELLP
+464 GTIYEMLP

-492 SKKNIKKPEEGYS
+492 TKKNIKKPEEGYS

-518 IDRRNIVLSE
+518 VDRRNIVLSE
-528 REYLEEQKVKYEELQ
+528 REYEKEQQVKI
-543 KKREESGEK
+543 
-552 VETMEEMEVIPE
+552 EEMKKKEGDEDSE
-564 EIVDEVEEEPEIEE
+564 EEMVADEIAVDETL
-578 EGSEDEDE
+578 D
-586 EIEIEEEEQ
+586 EIEEEENENEEQ
-595 KGEEEA
+595 VEEETEGEEEKDEESSEIEVEEEEQVEEET

-607 EAEPQEEEVEEIEEE
+607 ESPKKEEKDDEEEKESSEIEAEAEESEKNEEE
-622 SENEEGE
+622 SD
-629 VEIEEEESEKE
+629 EEEESSDTEAEEKE
-640 NEEVEIEEEEEP
+640 DDDEKEE
-652 VIEEEESLEIEEEEP
+652 
-667 EIQEEEIDEVEEE
+667 
-680 SGIEEE
+680 
-686 KSEDEDEENEIEE
+686 
-699 EEQKGEEEAEV
+699 
-710 EEEKAAVEEEEEGQ
+710 
-724 EEDKGNT
+724 

>member
-1 MNEELSSIIEPISEK
+1 MSEELNSIIEPISEE

-22 DQCLKNESP
+22 EQSLRSEVP
-31 GIGLV
+31 ETGLV
-36 KGRIVKITDNE
+36 KGKIVKITNNE

-57 GIIPI
+57 GIIPVD
-62 EDFDSVSKFSVGDVV
+62 DFNSVSKFSVGDVV

-83 IGGHQGLAT
+83 AGGSRGLAT

-155 GIGEKFDVRI
+155 DVGDKFDVRI

-180 ILLSEKQEARVKEFL
+180 VLLSEEHEARVKEFL
-195 EGIKEGDIV
+195 EEIKEGDIV

-243 LSIGDT
+243 LSVGDT
-249 VKVKVKEVDE
+249 VKVLVKEVDE
-259 NSKRV
+259 DTKRV

-274 PWRNVQEHYQIG
+274 PWKDVQERYQIG
-286 NQVTGKVVSLTDY
+286 NQIKGKVVSLTDY

-322 HIKHPSEVMKVGQEV
+322 HIKHPSEVMKVGQEI

-363 EKVEDKY
+363 EKVAEKY
-370 PESSVVKGKVVNL
+370 HVGSVIKGKVVNL

-403 DISWTQRINHP
+403 DMSWTQRINHP
-414 RDVLDKGKTV
+414 RDVLDKGKTI

-430 VDVGERRISLGLK
+430 VNEEERRISLGLK

-449 LRIFAEKY
+449 MTIFAEKY

-472 RGVIVSLGKGLKG
+472 RGMIVSLGKGLKG

-528 REYLEEQKVKYEELQ
+528 REYLKEHKEKVDEFQKQ
-543 KKREESGEK
+543 KGNREEDSISELEQEK
-552 VETMEEMEVIPE
+552 
-564 EIVDEVEEEPEIEE
+564 IVDEVEANSGFDGEESYDGDDEYD
-578 EGSEDEDE
+578 DEDE
-586 EIEIEEEEQ
+586 EP
-595 KGEEEA
+595 
-601 EVEEEE
+601 EEEE
-607 EAEPQEEEVEEIEEE
+607 EEYEEEIESEREFEYEE
-622 SENEEGE
+622 EEIEDEEEEG
-629 VEIEEEESEKE
+629 VEEEESE
-640 NEEVEIEEEEEP
+640 
-652 VIEEEESLEIEEEEP
+652 
-667 EIQEEEIDEVEEE
+667 
-680 SGIEEE
+680 
-686 KSEDEDEENEIEE
+686 
-699 EEQKGEEEAEV
+699 
-710 EEEKAAVEEEEEGQ
+710 
-724 EEDKGNT
+724 EEDKE

>member
-1 MNEELSSIIEPISEK
+1 MSEELSSVIEPISE
-16 EATKLL
+16 EDATKLL
-22 DQCLKNESP
+22 EQSLKNESP

-62 EDFDSVSKFSVGDVV
+62 DDFDSVSKFSVGDVI

-83 IGGHQGLAT
+83 IGGSQGLAT

-99 FIKVWDQVKEAH
+99 FIKVWDHVKEAH

-155 GIGEKFDVRI
+155 DVGDKFDVRI

-195 EGIKEGDIV
+195 EEIKEGDIV

-249 VKVKVKEVDE
+249 IKVKVKEVDE
-259 NSKRV
+259 DTKRV

-274 PWRNVQEHYQIG
+274 PWKNVQERYQIG
-286 NQVTGKVVSLTDY
+286 NQVKGKVVSLTDY
-299 GAFIELESGI
+299 GAFVELESGI

-363 EKVEDKY
+363 ENVEEKY
-370 PESSVVKGKVVNL
+370 PVGTVVKGKVVNL

-457 PVNSNII
+457 PVDSNII

-492 SKKNIKKPEEGYS
+492 AKKNIKKPEEGYS
-505 LGDKLK
+505 LGGKLK

-528 REYLEEQKVKYEELQ
+528 REYLKEQKIKYEELQ
-543 KKREESGEK
+543 KQQG
-552 VETMEEMEVIPE
+552 
-564 EIVDEVEEEPEIEE
+564 DGGGEVEMIEDVESVPEDLLGEE
-578 EGSEDEDE
+578 EKISS
-586 EIEIEEEEQ
+586 IEEEEL
-595 KGEEEA
+595 
-601 EVEEEE
+601 VDI
-607 EAEPQEEEVEEIEEE
+607 EEEVEKSEESDDEEEEVEEE
-622 SENEEGE
+622 SENETEE
-629 VEIEEEESEKE
+629 PDDEDEILDDEEESEDEEEDSE
-640 NEEVEIEEEEEP
+640 NEDDESEDEEEEKDNEEEDSDENENEDEEEEE
-652 VIEEEESLEIEEEEP
+652 
-667 EIQEEEIDEVEEE
+667 
-680 SGIEEE
+680 
-686 KSEDEDEENEIEE
+686 
-699 EEQKGEEEAEV
+699 
-710 EEEKAAVEEEEEGQ
+710 EEEEE
-724 EEDKGNT
+724 E

>member
-1 MNEELSSIIEPISEK
+1 MNDELSSIIKPISED
-16 EATKLL
+16 EALNLL
-22 DQCLKNESP
+22 DKYLENESP

-36 KGRIVKITDNE
+36 KGKIVKITDNE

-62 EDFDSVSKFSVGDVV
+62 DDFDSVSDFSVGDIV

-83 IGGHQGLAT
+83 IGGTRGLAT

-99 FIKVWDQVKEAH
+99 FIKVWDHVKEAH
-111 KEDTP
+111 KEETP

-125 KGGFMVKVFGTEAF
+125 KGGLMVRVFGTEAF

-147 KPARDLDI
+147 KPARESDVEI
-155 GIGEKFDVRI
+155 GDKFDVRI

-180 ILLSEKQEARVKEFL
+180 VLLSEKQEERVKEFL
-195 EGIKEGDIV
+195 EEIKEGQIV

-249 VKVKVKEVDE
+249 IKVKVKDVDRD
-259 NSKRV
+259 SKRV

-274 PWRNVQEHYQIG
+274 PWKNVMETYEIG

-299 GAFIELESGI
+299 GAFVELETGI

-337 EAIVLEVDEKAR
+337 DAIVLEVDEKAR

-363 EKVEDKY
+363 EKVEEKY
-370 PESSVVKGKVVNL
+370 PVGSIVKGKVVNL

-414 RDVLDKGKTV
+414 RDVLDKGKTI
-424 KCQVLS
+424 KCEVLS
-430 VDVGERRISLGLK
+430 VDVEERRISLGLK

-449 LRIFAEKY
+449 LKIFAKKY
-457 PVNSNII
+457 PVDSNII
-464 GTIFELLP
+464 GTIYEMLP

-492 SKKNIKKPEEGYS
+492 TKKNIKKPEEGYS

-518 IDRRNIVLSE
+518 VDRRNIVLSE
-528 REYLEEQKVKYEELQ
+528 REYEKEQQVKIEEMKKKEDDGEIEEEMVADETTV
-543 KKREESGEK
+543 EEEILDVEEEK
-552 VETMEEMEVIPE
+552 SDDEQAEEEEMEE
-564 EIVDEVEEEPEIEE
+564 EPEVEEEKNEESSE
-578 EGSEDEDE
+578 EGE
-586 EIEIEEEEQ
+586 
-595 KGEEEA
+595 K

-607 EAEPQEEEVEEIEEE
+607 ADEIENEDEESEENEEE
-622 SENEEGE
+622 SD
-629 VEIEEEESEKE
+629 EK
-640 NEEVEIEEEEEP
+640 
-652 VIEEEESLEIEEEEP
+652 
-667 EIQEEEIDEVEEE
+667 
-680 SGIEEE
+680 
-686 KSEDEDEENEIEE
+686 
-699 EEQKGEEEAEV
+699 
-710 EEEKAAVEEEEEGQ
+710 EEEGD
-724 EEDKGNT
+724 EKKKK

>member
-1 MNEELSSIIEPISEK
+1 MSEELNSVIEPISDE

-22 DQCLKNESP
+22 DQSLKSEAP
-31 GIGLV
+31 ETGLV
-36 KGRIVKITDNE
+36 KGKIVKITNNE

-62 EDFDSVSKFSVGDVV
+62 DDFDSVSKFSVGDVV

-83 IGGHQGLAT
+83 AGGSQGLAT

-147 KPARDLDI
+147 KPARDLDVDV
-155 GIGEKFDVRI
+155 GDKFEVRI

-180 ILLSEKQEARVKEFL
+180 VLLSEEHEAKVKEFL
-195 EGIKEGDIV
+195 EEIKEGDVV

-243 LSIGDT
+243 LSVGDT
-249 VKVKVKEVDE
+249 VKVLVKEVDE
-259 NSKRV
+259 DTKRV

-274 PWRNVQEHYQIG
+274 PWKNVQERYQIG
-286 NQVTGKVVSLTDY
+286 NQVKGKVVSLTDY
-299 GAFIELESGI
+299 GAFVELESGI

-363 EKVEDKY
+363 EKVAEKY
-370 PESSVVKGKVVNL
+370 PVGSVVKGKVVNL

-403 DISWTQRINHP
+403 DMSWTQRINHP
-414 RDVLDKGKTV
+414 RDVLDKGKTI

-430 VDVGERRISLGLK
+430 VNEDERRISLGLK

-449 LRIFAEKY
+449 MTIFAEKY

-528 REYLEEQKVKYEELQ
+528 REYLKEQKEKVDELQ
-543 KKREESGEK
+543 KKNGGEEDENISELDQ
-552 VETMEEMEVIPE
+552 E
-564 EIVDEVEEEPEIEE
+564 EIKDEVEMDSEFEEEPYDDDTE
-578 EGSEDEDE
+578 EDEDE
-586 EIEIEEEEQ
+586 EEETESESEEES
-595 KGEEEA
+595 
-601 EVEEEE
+601 EEEE
-607 EAEPQEEEVEEIEEE
+607 EDED
-622 SENEEGE
+622 
-629 VEIEEEESEKE
+629 EEEESE
-640 NEEVEIEEEEEP
+640 EETKSESEEESEEEEEEIEDE
-652 VIEEEESLEIEEEEP
+652 VEDEEEEEEESEEEEK
-667 EIQEEEIDEVEEE
+667 E
-680 SGIEEE
+680 
-686 KSEDEDEENEIEE
+686 
-699 EEQKGEEEAEV
+699 
-710 EEEKAAVEEEEEGQ
+710 
-724 EEDKGNT
+724 

>member
-1 MNEELSSIIEPISEK
+1 MNEELSSIIEPISED
-16 EATKLL
+16 EALNLL
-22 DQCLKNESP
+22 DKYLENESP

-36 KGRIVKITDNE
+36 KGKIVKITNNE

-62 EDFDSVSKFSVGDVV
+62 DDFDSVSDFSVGDVV

-83 IGGHQGLAT
+83 IGGTRGLAT

-99 FIKVWDQVKEAH
+99 FIKVWDHVKEAH
-111 KEDTP
+111 KEETP

-125 KGGFMVKVFGTEAF
+125 KGGLMVKVFGTEAF

-147 KPARDLDI
+147 KPARESDVEI
-155 GIGEKFDVRI
+155 GDKFDVRI

-180 ILLSEKQEARVKEFL
+180 VLLSEKQEERVKEFL
-195 EGIKEGDIV
+195 EEIEEGQIV

-249 VKVKVKEVDE
+249 VKVKVKDVDRD
-259 NSKRV
+259 SKRV

-274 PWRNVQEHYQIG
+274 PWKNVMETYQIG

-299 GAFIELESGI
+299 GAFVELETGI

-337 EAIVLEVDEKAR
+337 DAIVLEVDEKAR

-363 EKVEDKY
+363 EDVEEKY
-370 PESSVVKGKVVNL
+370 PVGSVVKGKVVNL

-414 RDVLDKGKTV
+414 RDVLDKGKTI
-424 KCQVLS
+424 KCEVLS
-430 VDVGERRISLGLK
+430 VDVEERRISLGLK

-449 LRIFAEKY
+449 LKIFAKKY
-457 PVNSNII
+457 PVDSNII
-464 GTIFELLP
+464 GTIYEMLP

-492 SKKNIKKPEEGYS
+492 TKKNIKKPEEGYS

-518 IDRRNIVLSE
+518 VDRRNIVLSE
-528 REYLEEQKVKYEELQ
+528 REYEKEQQVKI
-543 KKREESGEK
+543 
-552 VETMEEMEVIPE
+552 EEMKKKEGDEDSE
-564 EIVDEVEEEPEIEE
+564 EEMVADEIAVDETL
-578 EGSEDEDE
+578 D
-586 EIEIEEEEQ
+586 EIEEEENENEEQ
-595 KGEEEA
+595 VEEETEGEEEKDEESSEI

-607 EAEPQEEEVEEIEEE
+607 E
-622 SENEEGE
+622 
-629 VEIEEEESEKE
+629 
-640 NEEVEIEEEEEP
+640 
-652 VIEEEESLEIEEEEP
+652 
-667 EIQEEEIDEVEEE
+667 VEEE
-680 SGIEEE
+680 T
-686 KSEDEDEENEIEE
+686 
-699 EEQKGEEEAEV
+699 EV
-710 EEEKAAVEEEEEGQ
+710 EEEKEEESSKKEEKDDEEEKESSEIEAEAEESEKNEEESDEEEESSDTEA
-724 EEDKGNT
+724 EEKEDDDEKEE

>member
-1 MNEELSSIIEPISEK
+1 MNEELSSIIEPISED
-16 EATKLL
+16 EALNLL
-22 DQCLKNESP
+22 EKYLENESP

-36 KGRIVKITDNE
+36 KGRIVKITANE

-62 EDFDSVSKFSVGDVV
+62 DDFDSVSDFSVGDVV

-83 IGGHQGLAT
+83 IGGTRGLAT

-99 FIKVWDQVKEAH
+99 FIKVWDHVKEVH
-111 KEDTP
+111 KEETP

-125 KGGFMVKVFGTEAF
+125 KGGLMVKVFGTEAF

-147 KPARDLDI
+147 KPARESDVEI
-155 GIGEKFDVRI
+155 GDKFDVRI

-180 ILLSEKQEARVKEFL
+180 VLLSEKQEERVKEFL
-195 EGIKEGDIV
+195 EEIEEGQIV

-249 VKVKVKEVDE
+249 VKVKVKDVDRD
-259 NSKRV
+259 SKRV

-274 PWRNVQEHYQIG
+274 PWKNVMETYQIG

-299 GAFIELESGI
+299 GAFVELETGI

-337 EAIVLEVDEKAR
+337 DAIVLEVDEKAR

-363 EKVEDKY
+363 EDVEEKY
-370 PESSVVKGKVVNL
+370 PVGSVVKGKVVNL

-414 RDVLDKGKTV
+414 RDVLDKGKTI
-424 KCQVLS
+424 KCEVLS
-430 VDVGERRISLGLK
+430 VDVAERRISLGLK

-449 LRIFAEKY
+449 LKIFAKKY
-457 PVNSNII
+457 PVDSNII
-464 GTIFELLP
+464 GTIYEMLP

-492 SKKNIKKPEEGYS
+492 TKKNIKKPEEGYS

-518 IDRRNIVLSE
+518 VDRRNIVLSE
-528 REYLEEQKVKYEELQ
+528 REYEKEQQVKIEEMKKKEGYEDSEDGKMVADETAVEEVLDEMEEVEDDEKEEQ
-543 KKREESGEK
+543 
-552 VETMEEMEVIPE
+552 
-564 EIVDEVEEEPEIEE
+564 
-578 EGSEDEDE
+578 
-586 EIEIEEEEQ
+586 
-595 KGEEEA
+595 A
-601 EVEEEE
+601 E
-607 EAEPQEEEVEEIEEE
+607 EEEVEEETEVEGEKNEENSKEEEKDDEEE
-622 SENEEGE
+622 SD
-629 VEIEEEESEKE
+629 EES
-640 NEEVEIEEEEEP
+640 
-652 VIEEEESLEIEEEEP
+652 
-667 EIQEEEIDEVEEE
+667 D
-680 SGIEEE
+680 
-686 KSEDEDEENEIEE
+686 EE
-699 EEQKGEEEAEV
+699 EEQAEEEAEV
-710 EEEKAAVEEEEEGQ
+710 EEEKDESTDEKEESEEEESSEVEVEDD
-724 EEDKGNT
+724 EESDEEEESSDIEAEEKEDDDDEKEE

>member
-1 MNEELSSIIEPISEK
+1 MSEELSSVIEPISE
-16 EATKLL
+16 EDATKLL
-22 DQCLKNESP
+22 EQSLKNESP

-62 EDFDSVSKFSVGDVV
+62 DDFDSVSKFSVGDVI

-83 IGGHQGLAT
+83 IGGSQGLAT

-99 FIKVWDQVKEAH
+99 FIKVWDHVKEAH

-155 GIGEKFDVRI
+155 DVGDKFDVRI

-195 EGIKEGDIV
+195 EEIKEGDIV

-249 VKVKVKEVDE
+249 IKVKVKEVDE
-259 NSKRV
+259 DTKRV

-274 PWRNVQEHYQIG
+274 PWKNVQERYQIG
-286 NQVTGKVVSLTDY
+286 NQVKGKVVSLTDY
-299 GAFIELESGI
+299 GAFVELESGI

-363 EKVEDKY
+363 ENVEEKY
-370 PESSVVKGKVVNL
+370 PVGTVVKGKVVNL

-457 PVNSNII
+457 PVDSNII

-492 SKKNIKKPEEGYS
+492 DKKNIRKPEEGYS
-505 LGDKLK
+505 LGGKLK

-528 REYLEEQKVKYEELQ
+528 REYLKEQKIKYEELQ
-543 KKREESGEK
+543 KQQG
-552 VETMEEMEVIPE
+552 
-564 EIVDEVEEEPEIEE
+564 DGGGEVEMIEDVESVPEDLLGEE
-578 EGSEDEDE
+578 EKISS
-586 EIEIEEEEQ
+586 IEEEEL
-595 KGEEEA
+595 
-601 EVEEEE
+601 VDI
-607 EAEPQEEEVEEIEEE
+607 EEEVEKSEESDDEEEEVEEE
-622 SENEEGE
+622 SENETEE
-629 VEIEEEESEKE
+629 PDDENEILDDEEESEDEEEDSE
-640 NEEVEIEEEEEP
+640 NEDDESEDEEEEKDNEEEDSDENENEDEEEEE
-652 VIEEEESLEIEEEEP
+652 EEEE
-667 EIQEEEIDEVEEE
+667 
-680 SGIEEE
+680 
-686 KSEDEDEENEIEE
+686 
-699 EEQKGEEEAEV
+699 
-710 EEEKAAVEEEEEGQ
+710 
-724 EEDKGNT
+724 

>member
-1 MNEELSSIIEPISEK
+1 MNDELSSIIEPISEDD
-16 EATKLL
+16 ASNLL
-22 DQCLKNESP
+22 DQYLENESP

-36 KGRIVKITDNE
+36 EGKIVKITDNE

-57 GIIPI
+57 GVIPI
-62 EDFDSVSKFSVGDVV
+62 EGFDSVSNFSVGDVV

-83 IGGHQGLAT
+83 IGGSQGLAT

-116 VECEVVRRV
+116 VECEVMRRV
-125 KGGFMVKVFGTEAF
+125 KGGLMVKVFGTEAF

-147 KPARDLDI
+147 KPARELDVDV
-155 GIGEKFDVRI
+155 GDKFDVRI

-180 ILLSEKQEARVKEFL
+180 VLLSEKQEARVKEFL
-195 EGIKEGDIV
+195 EEIEEGQIV

-249 VKVKVKEVDE
+249 IKVIVKDVDE

-274 PWRNVQEHYQIG
+274 PWKNVMDRYQIG

-299 GAFIELESGI
+299 GAFVELESGI
-309 EGLIHVSEMSWTK
+309 EGLIHISEMSWTK

-337 EAIVLEVDEKAR
+337 EAIVLEADEKAR

-363 EKVEDKY
+363 EDVATKY
-370 PESSVVKGKVVNL
+370 PEGSVVKGKVVNL

-414 RDVLDKGKTV
+414 RDVLDKGKTI
-424 KCQVLS
+424 KCEVLS
-430 VDVGERRISLGLK
+430 VDVGDRRISLGLK

-449 LRIFAEKY
+449 LRIFAKKY
-457 PVNSNII
+457 PVDSNII
-464 GTIFELLP
+464 GTIFEMLP

-492 SKKNIKKPEEGYS
+492 TKKNIKKPEEGYS

-518 IDRRNIVLSE
+518 VDRRNVVLSE
-528 REYLEEQKVKYEELQ
+528 REYQKEQEVKF
-543 KKREESGEK
+543 EESKKGKEERGE
-552 VETMEEMEVIPE
+552 VEEMIIAEEIIPE
-564 EIVDEVEEEPEIEE
+564 EIADEMGEDLEIEEEIDIEEESVSEEEISDVEEELEAEEEVEPEVEEEEVKPEE
-578 EGSEDEDE
+578 EISDVE
-586 EIEIEEEEQ
+586 EELEAGEEVEPEVEEEEV
-595 KGEEEA
+595 KPEEEKV

-607 EAEPQEEEVEEIEEE
+607 EVEDEKIEEEVEE
-622 SENEEGE
+622 
-629 VEIEEEESEKE
+629 EIE
-640 NEEVEIEEEEEP
+640 
-652 VIEEEESLEIEEEEP
+652 P
-667 EIQEEEIDEVEEE
+667 E
-680 SGIEEE
+680 
-686 KSEDEDEENEIEE
+686 
-699 EEQKGEEEAEV
+699 
-710 EEEKAAVEEEEEGQ
+710 VEEEEESKV
-724 EEDKGNT
+724 EEEKEEE